1 MSISTPSPCGR
12 GASALSR
19 VAGLCLFLALAL
31 VPAPIVRA
39 ESAVETSV
47 LPNGLTLITERRAE
61 SRVAGVALAVRA
73 GSRYEDDTT
82 RSAAK
87 MLERMYFQ
95 GTDARPSRDELIKP
109 ITRLGGDLSVSAGY
123 ESVLFQTS
131 VRASDLDVA
140 LDVLSDALLH
150 SQFNEL
156 KFEKERDLA
165 VQDLVQLEDQA
176 PALAGYTFSRT
187 IYAGQSMGNVPAGT
201 IDGLNELTIEALL
214 AYRGAFVGA
223 NRTAIAIVSP
233 HTHAEV
239 QDRVSARLAELPV
252 AAERTSQPTDYE
264 RSATGRNAIVA
275 GSDQSVVLV
284 GAGIPGASHPDR
296 PALIVLTSALNG
308 FTGRLMHE
316 IRDVR
321 GLAYTTSASNRAA
334 SDAGTLVAQ
343 AGTEPGNAE
352 AVLAL
357 LEDQLQQLAAEPM
370 SEAELQ
376 RAIGRAIG
384 QRLIDNEAAI
394 ARASEL
400 TGLWVVGAQES
411 VEAWE
416 ARLRSVTA
424 SDVQRV
430 ARTYLGSSR
439 LLKLVTQP

>member
-1 MSISTPSPCGR
+1 MCVS
-12 GASALSR
+12 
-19 VAGLCLFLALAL
+19 LALTL
-31 VPAPIVRA
+31 VPASIVRA
-39 ESAVETSV
+39 EASVETTV
-47 LPNGLTLITERRAE
+47 LPNGLTLITERRPE

-82 RSAAK
+82 DSATK

-95 GTDARPSRDELIKP
+95 GTAARPSREELIKP

-131 VRASDLDVA
+131 VRGSDLDVA

-150 SQFNEL
+150 SQFDEL

-187 IYAGQSMGNVPAGT
+187 IYAGQSMGRVPGGT
-201 IDGLNELTIEALL
+201 IDGLNDLTIDALL
-214 AYRGAFVGA
+214 AYRDALVGA
-223 NRTAIAIVSP
+223 NRAVIAVVSSYS
-233 HTHAEV
+233 HAEILERIS
-239 QDRVSARLAELPV
+239 DAFTSFSTAS
-252 AAERTSQPTDYE
+252 ERTSQPTDY
-264 RSATGRNAIVA
+264 RLSAMGQNAIVA
-275 GSDQSVVLV
+275 GADQSVVLV

-321 GLAYTTSASNRAA
+321 GLAYGTSASNRAS
-334 SDAGTLVAQ
+334 SDAGTLIAQ

-352 AVLAL
+352 AVMAL
-357 LEDQLQQLAAEPM
+357 LEQELQKLAAEPL
-370 SEAELQ
+370 SEAELE
-376 RAIGRAIG
+376 RAIGQAIG
-384 QRLIDNEAAI
+384 QRLLDNESALS
-394 ARASEL
+394 RASEL
-400 TGLWVVGAQES
+400 ASLWVVNAQES
-411 VEAWE
+411 VEEWE
-416 ARLRSVTA
+416 ARLRSVTTA
-424 SDVQRV
+424 DVQRV
-430 ARTYLGSSR
+430 ASSYLGSNR